1 MPNFVNA
8 KMKKFKDNWFK
19 EWFNSDYYHQ
29 LYAHRD
35 FEEAENFISTLMQHL
50 QLKGNRRV
58 LDLACGK
65 GRHAVHLN
73 KLGYNVLGVDL
84 SEESIEEAKKHANE
98 NLKFRQE
105 DMREL
110 NLYSEVDLV
119 LNLFTSFGYFSSPEE
134 DQKAINAMS
143 QSLKSKGML
152 VIDYL
157 NIHKIIA
164 QLPTEEVVHRNG
176 IDFIISKHVD
186 HDFIIKDIAFEADE
200 QSHHYQE
207 FVKCLDLQDF
217 EAYLEKSKLKIKE
230 VFGSYQLEDFK
241 KQDSDR
247 LILIAEKK
255 S

>member
-50 QLKGNRRV
+50 QLERNQRV

-73 KLGYNVLGVDL
+73 KLGYNVLGIDL
-84 SEESIEEAKKHANE
+84 SEESIQEAKKHENE
-98 NLKFRQE
+98 NLKFHQG

-110 NLYSEVDLV
+110 NLNSEVDLV

-143 QSLKSKGML
+143 QSLKSSGML

-157 NIHKIIA
+157 NIHRIMA
-164 QLPTEEVVHRNG
+164 QLPTEEVVQRKG

-186 HDFIIKDIAFEADE
+186 DGFIVKDIEFEADE

-207 FVKCLDLQDF
+207 FVKCLDLKDF
-217 EAYLEKSKLKIKE
+217 EVYLEESNLKIKE
-230 VFGSYQLEDFK
+230 VFGNYQLDDFN
-241 KQDSDR
+241 KQHSDR
-247 LILIAEKK
+247 LILIAEKR